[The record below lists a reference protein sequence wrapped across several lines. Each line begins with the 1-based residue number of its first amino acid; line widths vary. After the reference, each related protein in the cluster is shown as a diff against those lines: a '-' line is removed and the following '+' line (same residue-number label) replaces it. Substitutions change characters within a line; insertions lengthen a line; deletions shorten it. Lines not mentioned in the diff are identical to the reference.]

1 MNVIGDDAM
10 FRNAYAFKQGLLPE
24 AASSFHSGDCIHDTQ
39 CQDSFDRSRYDAQC
53 KGLRI
58 ILIPRLYVESERRYR
73 KSEKNMGH
81 TCRDR
86 LTAK

>member
-1 MNVIGDDAM
+1 M

-24 AASSFHSGDCIHDTQ
+24 AASSFHSGNCIHDTK

-58 ILIPRLYVESERRYR
+58 ILIPRLYVESERRY
-73 KSEKNMGH
+73 KQSEKRIGQ
-81 TCRDR
+81 TCGDR